1 MEINLISDT
10 VTKPSPE
17 MLQHM
22 FNAKVGDDVFKQD
35 PTVNEFERIVADL
48 FGMEAAMFFPTGTMA
63 NQTAIKLNTNPGD
76 QIICD
81 KWSHIHLYESGG
93 ASANSGVNF
102 NLLDGN
108 RGIITAEEVKAGI
121 NDPEFY
127 HTPMSKMVGIEN
139 TTNKGGGACYEI
151 AELQKIK
158 QVCKDH
164 NLKYHL
170 DGARLWNAMIAKKQ
184 EPKQFGQLFDTISV
198 CFSKGLGCPIGSV
211 LLSDTAT
218 IHSALRVRKIFGGNM
233 RQSGYLAAAGIYAL
247 QNNINRLEDDHRR
260 AKELGIQLE
269 QCNWVAIV
277 EPVETNIVVFSAQPH
292 IKDQEVIEKLKQNGI
307 SISLLAK
314 GKLRMVTHL
323 DYRQVMHEYVMEVL
337 EKIEF
342 LLFYLFNCFSYLQ
355 NIGLLIF
362 TFLNT
367 IRILIFNKFV
377 VINAIFEDIK
387 LLIFD
392 IPNNPFAIY
401 HGVC

>member
-10 VTKPSPE
+10 VTKPTPE
-17 MLQHM
+17 MLQAM

-35 PTVNEFERIVADL
+35 PTVNAFEKMVADL
-48 FGMEAAMFFPTGTMA
+48 FGMEAALFFPTGTMA

-93 ASANSGVNF
+93 ASSNSGVNF
-102 NLLDGN
+102 NLLDGS
-108 RGIITAEEVKAGI
+108 RGMITAEQVKEGI

-151 AELQKIK
+151 SELQKIK
-158 QVCKDH
+158 QVCVDH

-184 EPKQFGQLFDTISV
+184 QPKQFGELFNTISV

-211 LLSDTAT
+211 LLSDAQT
-218 IHSALRVRKIFGGNM
+218 IHRALRIRKIFGGNM

-260 AKELGIQLE
+260 AKELGSALQ
-269 QCNWVAIV
+269 QCSWVAVV
-277 EPVETNIVVFSAQPH
+277 EPVETNIIVFSVQPH
-292 IKDQEVIEKLKQNGI
+292 IKDQEVIEMLKQKGI
-307 SISLLAK
+307 AISLLAK
-314 GKLRMVTHL
+314 GKLRIVTHL
-323 DYRQVMHEYVMEVL
+323 DYRQVMHEYVLEAL
-337 EKIEF
+337 EKLSF
-342 LLFYLFNCFSYLQ
+342 
-355 NIGLLIF
+355 
-362 TFLNT
+362 
-367 IRILIFNKFV
+367 
-377 VINAIFEDIK
+377 
-387 LLIFD
+387 
-392 IPNNPFAIY
+392 
-401 HGVC
+401 